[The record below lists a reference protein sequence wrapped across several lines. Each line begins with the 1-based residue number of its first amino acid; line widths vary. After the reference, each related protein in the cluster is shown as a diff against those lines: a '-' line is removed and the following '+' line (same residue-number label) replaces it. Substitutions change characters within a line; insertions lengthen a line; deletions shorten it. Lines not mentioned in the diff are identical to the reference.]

1 MIELSAERGYE
12 QVTVRSLTRLA
23 GVSTRSFYKHFE
35 NAGDCF
41 AYSYESLMQG
51 CLRRASA
58 AWNAGEGPEEAI
70 AAVLGSVFEDVAS
83 EPKAAWLVLVEAHA
97 AGPVMKPRIEEATA
111 GFEALL
117 SDGLA
122 AFPGAPMPSNHLVA
136 GIVAAV
142 LRVARWRLHV
152 GEGARLPE
160 LTGEMSEWVLALPT
174 QYAPPERPD
183 RDPLAGVPHRN
194 GDGHREDP
202 GPTILGE
209 MGEERGRI
217 LSATVKLAATT
228 GFSNLRIPR
237 IRTQAGVSRRG
248 FDACFSGVGEC
259 FLEAIEAV
267 VVSAASRAR
276 SEARGTTGWEGGIYR
291 GIRALCAEIASN
303 PALARLV
310 FVDVLAPGRDGL
322 ERRERLISLA
332 ADGVRE
338 GVAPS
343 GKGPGQLVA
352 EASSAAVWRIA
363 RIEIAVGRAK
373 NVPRLLPLLAYVVL
387 APVVGPAAAA
397 EVIQAEELR
406 SIY

>member
-12 QVTVRSLTRLA
+12 AVTVRSLTRLA

-41 AYSYESLMQG
+41 AYSYESLMQD
-51 CLRRASA
+51 CLRRACA
-58 AWNAGEGPEEAI
+58 AWDAGGVPEEAI
-70 AAVLGSVFEDVAS
+70 NAALGSVLEDVAS

-97 AGPVMKPRIEEATA
+97 AGPTMKPHVEEAIA
-111 GFEALL
+111 GFEGLL

-122 AFPGAPMPSNHLVA
+122 AFPGAPMPSNHLIA

-142 LRVARWRLHV
+142 LRVARWRLHA
-152 GEGARLPE
+152 GEGTRLPE
-160 LTGEMSEWVLALPT
+160 LTGELSEWILSLST

-183 RDPLAGVPHRN
+183 RDPLVTAAHHN
-194 GDGHREDP
+194 GNGHREDP

-217 LSATVKLAATT
+217 LSATVKLAATG

-237 IRTQAGVSRRG
+237 IRSQAGVSRRS
-248 FDACFSGVGEC
+248 FDARFAGVGEC

-267 VVSAASRAR
+267 VASAASRAR
-276 SEARGTTGWEGGIYR
+276 SEARGAPVWERGIYR
-291 GIRALCAEIASN
+291 GIRALCAEVASN
-303 PALARLV
+303 PALAHLV
-310 FVDVLAPGRDGL
+310 FVDILAPGREGL
-322 ERRERLISLA
+322 ERRERLVSRA
-332 ADGVRE
+332 AEGVRASA
-338 GVAPS
+338 APS
-343 GKGPGQLVA
+343 GEGPSQLVA
-352 EASSAAVWRIA
+352 EASSAAAWRIA
-363 RIEIAVGRAK
+363 RAEIAVGRAK

-387 APVVGPAAAA
+387 APVIGPPAAA
-397 EVIQAEELR
+397 EVIAAEELH